1 MRRNAVLRLSRL
13 HVYRTVKPMWKVGL
27 AMGVVVV
34 LPLVLTGALSQDLM
48 VGVPGG
54 LLVLLSVSLARNVTG
69 EKVDG
74 SLRFLAS
81 LPITGR
87 EHAASRLVAAV
98 ILAMPLVIHLATLLP
113 LFGLMAL
120 PGAFIVAVSAG
131 IAAVMVS
138 MLGVALQ
145 YKFSGQQTRSK
156 FGILAT
162 DLAGLIW
169 MSTLFDGWPAA
180 ILTPAGVVTLALISS
195 IGVMAGSWYA
205 LRAIV
210 RLAPVYE
217 RDRDDLTTGGKAGAG
232 GA

>member
-1 MRRNAVLRLSRL
+1 MRRNVVLRLSRL
-13 HVYRTVKPMWKVGL
+13 HVYRTVKPLWKVGL

-34 LPLVLTGALSQDLM
+34 LPPVFSGALNPDFT

-54 LLVLLSVSLARNVTG
+54 LLVLLPVAAALNMTG
-69 EKVDG
+69 EKIDG

-81 LPITGR
+81 LPVTGR

-98 ILAMPLVIHLATLLP
+98 TLAMPAVIHFATVLP
-113 LFGLMAL
+113 LFGLMSL

-131 IAAVMVS
+131 IAAVLLS
-138 MLGVALQ
+138 LLGVALQ
-145 YKFSGQQTRSK
+145 YRFSGQRVRSM
-156 FGILAT
+156 FSIL
-162 DLAGLIW
+162 LAVLMAFVW
-169 MSTLFDGWPAA
+169 MSTLLEGWPAV
-180 ILTPAGVVTLALISS
+180 ILTPAGIVTLSLVPL

-217 RDRDDLTTGGKAGAG
+217 RDRDELTTGGKA
-232 GA
+232 